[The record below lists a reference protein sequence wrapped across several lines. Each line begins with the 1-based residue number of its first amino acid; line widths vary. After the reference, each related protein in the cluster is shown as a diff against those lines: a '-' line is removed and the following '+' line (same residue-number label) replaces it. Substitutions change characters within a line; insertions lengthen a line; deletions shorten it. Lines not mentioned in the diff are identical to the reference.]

1 MADDPDYI
9 SLSKRF
15 ESLAERA
22 SDRLLAEAYRKLAL
36 TYRAL
41 DYWHE
46 RFKRRYETSSPAPPV
61 GDADADAHFVKEPR
75 RDDR

>member
-1 MADDPDYI
+1 MADGPDYF

-22 SDRLLAEAYRKLAL
+22 SDQLLAEAYRKLAL

-46 RFKRRYETSSPAPPV
+46 RFKRRYDSVVPDAP
-61 GDADADAHFVKEPR
+61 GDADADSRLLREQR
-75 RDDR
+75 RDGT